1 MSSKIYGAT
10 ADEWAAFS
18 KLFGDAI
25 LPSVCD
31 PTVPVS
37 ENSTVESALKIP
49 SLISRSGH
57 AYGMGAWVSH
67 KATPAMIKAWA
78 ADDRLG
84 ICAVTRDINAI
95 DCDCSTP
102 ELTAFV
108 VEYFAI
114 NIGQGIPLR
123 VGKAGRGTLLVR
135 VDSPEPLAKSKI
147 TLKNDGGIIEF
158 LGARQQ
164 TMLAGTHKSGARYW
178 FPDGLP
184 TSVPTISLKEFN
196 DLWVALAEHLGSKE
210 KLTVEGVNERATG
223 TALGLLDPFAQVLR
237 DAGIVR
243 AELGDKIAIECPWSH
258 EHSGPSGLTAST
270 YMMAT
275 TTQPANYRCLHG
287 HCSDK
292 NISHLHE
299 VFSFKTDDFG
309 DVALVEPSAVAEAPA
324 SWRQDPRW
332 VHKLDK
338 NGDPYIDPNIRSNI
352 QVALEYPEL
361 CDGLSLQYDTFAGT
375 TTVWDN
381 KGTKGYVPLA
391 DTHIT
396 RIYNVFNDHPNLK
409 IKMSDRE
416 TNAQV
421 GLYQTTHGVDCAMN
435 ALENIAPWDGVPR
448 LKDFAR
454 DVLHA
459 GKSQYAADVGV
470 YMYLAIT
477 ARIYLTDVS
486 IDAIPVLIGK
496 QKARKSRLV
505 KALALVPE
513 HYTKINFTDSD
524 ADKVRK
530 MVGRSVINWDELS
543 GVARSD
549 INAIKSFI
557 TETKDTIVP
566 KFSNKAVDIVRR
578 GVMIGTT
585 NDARFLIDP
594 TGNRRFFPLTIGS
607 AGIDLDKQE
616 ANKEQYYAEALH
628 LIKQNPALIHELY
641 NRIDES
647 HEAAVARSNATRISP
662 SHKRIIDWLSSQD
675 ETETVY
681 VSDMYELVT
690 GTKQPKHMG
699 MVEIGQSLLLIGYEC
714 VDLDTHCYKKIL
726 PNLE

>member
-1 MSSKIYGAT
+1 LSSKIYGAT
-10 ADEWAAFS
+10 AEEWAAFS
-18 KLFGDAI
+18 KLFGSAI

-37 ENSTVESALKIP
+37 ENSAIQSALKIP
-49 SLISRSGH
+49 SAISRSGH
-57 AYGMGAWVSH
+57 AYGMGAWTTH
-67 KATPAMIKAWA
+67 KATPAHVKAWSE
-78 ADDRLG
+78 DNRLG

-108 VEYFAI
+108 VEYFAL
-114 NIGQGIPLR
+114 NIGQEIPLR

-147 TLKNDGGIIEF
+147 TLKNNGGIIEF
-158 LGARQQ
+158 LGSRQQ
-164 TMLAGTHKSGARYW
+164 TMLAGTHSSGVRY
-178 FPDGLP
+178 FYPDGLP
-184 TSVPTISLKEFN
+184 TSVPTISLKEFHE
-196 DLWVALAEHLGSKE
+196 LWQALSEHLGTGES
-210 KLTVEGVNERATG
+210 LNTDGVNERATG
-223 TALGLLDPFAQVLR
+223 TALSLLDPFAQVLR

-287 HCSDK
+287 HCSGK

-299 VFSFKTDDFG
+299 LFSFKTDDFG
-309 DVALVEPSAVAEAPA
+309 DVALVKPSAVVEAPA
-324 SWRQDPRW
+324 SWRHDPRW

-338 NGDPYIDPNIRSNI
+338 NGDPYIDPNIKSNI

-409 IKMSDRE
+409 IKMGDRE

-448 LKDFAR
+448 LKYFAR
-454 DVLHA
+454 EVLHA

-628 LIKQNPALIHELY
+628 LIKQNPALIHDLY

-681 VSDMYELVT
+681 VSDMYELVM

-699 MVEIGQSLLLIGYEC
+699 MVEIGQSLMLIGYEC

>member
-1 MSSKIYGAT
+1 LSSKIYGAT
-10 ADEWAAFS
+10 AEEWAAFS
-18 KLFGDAI
+18 KLFGSAI

-37 ENSTVESALKIP
+37 ENSAIQSALKIP
-49 SLISRSGH
+49 SAISRSGH
-57 AYGMGAWVSH
+57 AYGMGAWTTH
-67 KATPAMIKAWA
+67 KATPAHVKAWSE
-78 ADDRLG
+78 DNRLG

-108 VEYFAI
+108 VEYFAL
-114 NIGQGIPLR
+114 NIGQEIPLR

-147 TLKNDGGIIEF
+147 TLKNNGGIIEF
-158 LGARQQ
+158 LGSRQQ
-164 TMLAGTHKSGARYW
+164 TMLAGTHSSGVRY
-178 FPDGLP
+178 FYPDGLP
-184 TSVPTISLKEFN
+184 TSVPTISLKEFHE
-196 DLWVALAEHLGSKE
+196 LWQALSEHLGTGES
-210 KLTVEGVNERATG
+210 LNTDGVNERATG
-223 TALGLLDPFAQVLR
+223 TALSLLDPFAQVLR

-287 HCSDK
+287 HCSGK

-299 VFSFKTDDFG
+299 LFSFKTDDFG
-309 DVALVEPSAVAEAPA
+309 DVALVEPSAVVEAPA
-324 SWRQDPRW
+324 SWRHDPRW

-338 NGDPYIDPNIRSNI
+338 NGDPYIDPNIKSNI

-409 IKMSDRE
+409 IKMGDRE

-448 LKDFAR
+448 LKYFAR
-454 DVLHA
+454 EVLHA

-628 LIKQNPALIHELY
+628 LIKQNPALIHDLY

-681 VSDMYELVT
+681 VSDMYELVM

>member
-1 MSSKIYGAT
+1 LSSKIYGAT
-10 ADEWAAFS
+10 AEEWAAFS
-18 KLFGDAI
+18 KLFGSAI

-37 ENSTVESALKIP
+37 ENSAIQSALKIP
-49 SLISRSGH
+49 SAISRSGH
-57 AYGMGAWVSH
+57 AYGMGAWTTH
-67 KATPAMIKAWA
+67 KATPAHIKAWSE
-78 ADDRLG
+78 DNRLG

-108 VEYFAI
+108 VEYFAL
-114 NIGQGIPLR
+114 NIGQEIPLR

-147 TLKNDGGIIEF
+147 TLKNNGGIIEF
-158 LGARQQ
+158 LGSRQQ
-164 TMLAGTHKSGARYW
+164 TMLAGTHSSGVRY
-178 FPDGLP
+178 FYPDGLP
-184 TSVPTISLKEFN
+184 TSVPTISLKEFHE
-196 DLWVALAEHLGSKE
+196 LWQALSEHLGTGES
-210 KLTVEGVNERATG
+210 LNTDGVNERATG
-223 TALGLLDPFAQVLR
+223 TALSLLDPFAQVLR

-287 HCSDK
+287 HCSGK

-299 VFSFKTDDFG
+299 LFSFKTDDFG
-309 DVALVEPSAVAEAPA
+309 DVALVEPSAVVEAPA
-324 SWRQDPRW
+324 SWRHDPRW

-338 NGDPYIDPNIRSNI
+338 NGDPYIDPNIKSNI

-409 IKMSDRE
+409 IKMGDRE

-448 LKDFAR
+448 LKYFAR
-454 DVLHA
+454 EVLHA

-628 LIKQNPALIHELY
+628 LIKQNPALIHDLY

-681 VSDMYELVT
+681 VSDMYELVM

-699 MVEIGQSLLLIGYEC
+699 MVEIGQSLMLIGYEC